1 MTVYIVHPDMTGAG
15 PPALDFYSACRDEL
29 EQHLE
34 VSNVRSG
41 VVARAAEFS
50 PGDALLFFN
59 RPDQNYDPAL
69 LALFG
74 AAAEAKVEVFPVAL
88 TPESRVPP
96 AALSDKQSFDVTEQ
110 LRQRNLTDSNTGTV
124 AVVLARAVVSRLQP
138 TLSSE
143 RMRLFISHRRLD
155 GEELAAAFYNQLVV
169 RAQECFRDLI
179 DVRVGEEAQRVIEA
193 NLSQSDTVVFLDT
206 PKAGESEWVA
216 RELEMALALNLPIV
230 WVRLGPEEGRAPLRV
245 RPAARPHFDFAGAA
259 PSAEGLRPEL
269 ADEVIHTAFRVSR
282 EAATRVF
289 DQLRRLKSLAA
300 EGKIQLT
307 EEDRSRLLYTV
318 RIPRKGLRYPE
329 RPLTHLI
336 QFYGRWPKDDDE
348 SGFLPFVGQ
357 LGFPPHPRHG
367 PPYDT
372 ALLVAPIPGQA
383 IEGSQQRPFYADS
396 MDEYVSTVE
405 KCVAA
410 ATAPPPKRGLIISG
424 AFPDAEP
431 EFQQNLTAAVHAFVR
446 ATLDRQG
453 IVIFGAH
460 PTFTPLVFDMAR
472 RRRPRDFKSAV
483 RVYVSR
489 HFVDDAALSVYE
501 RNATVFATE
510 EVGGRRDASLSRMR
524 REMIADGQAAGL
536 VAIGGKTK
544 AGGHAPGVD
553 EEIALAR
560 EAGLPVFLVGSAGG
574 RASELGAEMSAA
586 GWADTPNGL
595 TAEQNQELFVSPDYG
610 TLANMV
616 LEELKL

>member
-1 MTVYIVHPDMTGAG
+1 MSVYIVHPDMTGAG
-15 PPALDFYSACRDEL
+15 SAARDFYSACRDEL
-29 EQHLE
+29 EQHVE
-34 VSNVRSG
+34 VSPVSAG
-41 VVARAAEFS
+41 GVARAAEFA

-74 AAAEAKVEVFPVAL
+74 AAAGAKVEVFPVAL
-88 TPESRVPP
+88 TPESRIPP

-110 LRQRNLTDSNTGTV
+110 LRQRNLTDVNTGTV
-124 AVVLARAVVSRLQP
+124 AVALARAVVSRLQP
-138 TLSSE
+138 TLSRE

-155 GEELAAAFYNQLVV
+155 GEELAAAFYDRLVV

-179 DVRVGEEAQRVIEA
+179 DVRVGQDAQQVIEA
-193 NLSQSDTVVFLDT
+193 NLLQSDTVVFLDT
-206 PKAGESEWVA
+206 PKAGESAWVA

-230 WVRLGPEEGRAPLRV
+230 WVRLGPDEDRTPLRV
-245 RPAARPHFDFAGAA
+245 RPAAAPHFDFAGGASS
-259 PSAEGLRPEL
+259 PGGVGPEL

-300 EGKIQLT
+300 EGKIQIT
-307 EEDRSRLLYTV
+307 EEDRSKLLYTV
-318 RIPRKGLRYPE
+318 RIPRKGFRYPE

-348 SGFLPFVGQ
+348 SEFLPFVDR

-372 ALLVAPIPGQA
+372 ALLVGPIPGQA
-383 IEGSQQRPFYADS
+383 IEDGRQRDFYADS

-405 KCVAA
+405 KYVTA

-424 AFPDAEP
+424 AFPEAEP
-431 EFQQNLTAAVHAFVR
+431 EFQQNLTDAVHAFAR

-453 IVIFGAH
+453 VVIFGAH

-489 HFVDDAALSVYE
+489 YYVDEAGLSEYE
-501 RNATVFATE
+501 ENATVFATE
-510 EVGGRRDASLSRMR
+510 EVGGERDASLTRMR

-536 VAIGGKTK
+536 VAIGGKTR
-544 AGGHAPGVD
+544 AGGHSPGVD
-553 EEIALAR
+553 EEITLAR
-560 EAGLPVFLVGSAGG
+560 EAGLPVFLIGSAGG
-574 RASELGAEMSAA
+574 RTSELGAEMSAA
-586 GWADTPNGL
+586 GWADPPNGL
-595 TAEQNQELFVSPDYG
+595 TADRNQELLVSPDYG
-610 TLANMV
+610 TLANVV